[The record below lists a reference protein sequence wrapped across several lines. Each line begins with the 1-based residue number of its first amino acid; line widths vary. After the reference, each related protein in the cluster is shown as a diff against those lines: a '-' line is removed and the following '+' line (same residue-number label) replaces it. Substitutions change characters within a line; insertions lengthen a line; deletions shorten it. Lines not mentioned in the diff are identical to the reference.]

1 MAAPIAI
8 PNVKSRHRAGLMSS
22 RDTKSATFGRIG

>member
-1 MAAPIAI
+1 MAAVIAI
-8 PNVKSRHRAGLMSS
+8 PDPESLHRAGLMSS